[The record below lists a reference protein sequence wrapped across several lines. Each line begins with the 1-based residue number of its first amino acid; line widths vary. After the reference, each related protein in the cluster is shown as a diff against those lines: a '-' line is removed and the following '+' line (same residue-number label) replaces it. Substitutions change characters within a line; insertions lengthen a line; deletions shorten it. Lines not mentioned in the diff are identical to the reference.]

1 MENQEEVK
9 IIKIS
14 ENDVENIIIDLDC
27 ELTTEIRILPS
38 KEVNS

>member
-1 MENQEEVK
+1 MENQENAK

-14 ENDVENIIIDLDC
+14 ENDTEEVLIDLDC
-27 ELTTEIRILPS
+27 ELPTEIRILPS